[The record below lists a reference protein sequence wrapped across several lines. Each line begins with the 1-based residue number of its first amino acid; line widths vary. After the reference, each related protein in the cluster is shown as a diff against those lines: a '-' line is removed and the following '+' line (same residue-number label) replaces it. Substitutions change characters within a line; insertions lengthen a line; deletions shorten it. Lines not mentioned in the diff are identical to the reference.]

1 MVFDRFADQLSGL
14 LSKPVRYLSL
24 FLITF
29 YSASAFAIYTVA
41 PTSLDFATVPVGNS
55 SGIRIV
61 TFTNNNSAG
70 SISFTSIS
78 VSGNYSI
85 TNNCP
90 MQIDDLFLSSGT
102 SCTVEVVFSPQTAGI
117 HNAQLTYV
125 GTDEGVDFTETVAL
139 TGVAEVVTFGEL
151 SLSPA
156 SLDFGSVA
164 VGSSSSPLPVTLT
177 NSGNAAVDIT
187 SITTTSPFAH
197 SNDCPP
203 TLTASGSCTI
213 MVTATPATDGAI
225 SGSLTAT
232 GTGPQGTIR
241 DETTLSANG
250 STPDVVVSDTQL
262 SFPDGSVDTPSQ
274 PQVVTVSNQGTAAVT
289 VNAITTE
296 GDFSQSNNCGSQ
308 IAAGGSCDIEVV
320 FTPQTTGSA
329 SGALNIDTSDGLTR
343 ILLSGSAAAPG
354 NPVADLL
361 RPYAGDN
368 PNLLSLVDVIA
379 EACPSGRLSD
389 RLQED
394 CNAVVGAASGG
405 DGNTAVAL
413 QQVLPESATKA
424 NATSRQGGE
433 TQIGNLGRRIAA
445 LRNGA
450 RGLSFNG
457 LDLRIDDQT
466 LPIELIAEAYRET
479 VRRGGGASADNQLLA
494 SRLGVFVTGDITTG
508 ERDETDLES
517 GLDFDTVGITIGADY
532 RITNQFI
539 LGGAVGFVDTEAEL
553 ENDAG
558 DLDTQG
564 VSLSLFGTYYS
575 PQNYF
580 VDFSATVGS
589 NDFEQKR
596 RIVYTLDGLADV
608 SQQLKADYD
617 GDMVSLFVGSG
628 YDFNR
633 GPWSF
638 GPRADLEYIKSDVD
652 GFTEEISDPT
662 ADGGGWATRVGE
674 TDQRWLTLN
683 LGGKVSYTHSADWG
697 VLIPYARLDWLH
709 EFEDD
714 SQVITAHFIED
725 PAGMGIEI
733 QTDDPD
739 RDYLRL
745 RFGTSAQFQ
754 NGVVGFIDYGTILAH
769 SEWSSHTIS
778 AGLRMEF

>member
-70 SISFTSIS
+70 PISFTSIS
-78 VSGNYSI
+78 ASGNYSI

-90 MQIDDLFLSSGT
+90 MQIDDLSLSSGT

-274 PQVVTVSNQGTAAVT
+274 PQVVTVSNQGTAAV
-289 VNAITTE
+289 
-296 GDFSQSNNCGSQ
+296 
-308 IAAGGSCDIEVV
+308 
-320 FTPQTTGSA
+320 
-329 SGALNIDTSDGLTR
+329 
-343 ILLSGSAAAPG
+343 
-354 NPVADLL
+354 
-361 RPYAGDN
+361 
-368 PNLLSLVDVIA
+368 
-379 EACPSGRLSD
+379 
-389 RLQED
+389 
-394 CNAVVGAASGG
+394 
-405 DGNTAVAL
+405 
-413 QQVLPESATKA
+413 
-424 NATSRQGGE
+424 
-433 TQIGNLGRRIAA
+433 
-445 LRNGA
+445 
-450 RGLSFNG
+450 
-457 LDLRIDDQT
+457 
-466 LPIELIAEAYRET
+466 
-479 VRRGGGASADNQLLA
+479 
-494 SRLGVFVTGDITTG
+494 
-508 ERDETDLES
+508 
-517 GLDFDTVGITIGADY
+517 
-532 RITNQFI
+532 
-539 LGGAVGFVDTEAEL
+539 
-553 ENDAG
+553 
-558 DLDTQG
+558 
-564 VSLSLFGTYYS
+564 
-575 PQNYF
+575 
-580 VDFSATVGS
+580 
-589 NDFEQKR
+589 
-596 RIVYTLDGLADV
+596 
-608 SQQLKADYD
+608 
-617 GDMVSLFVGSG
+617 
-628 YDFNR
+628 
-633 GPWSF
+633 
-638 GPRADLEYIKSDVD
+638 
-652 GFTEEISDPT
+652 
-662 ADGGGWATRVGE
+662 
-674 TDQRWLTLN
+674 
-683 LGGKVSYTHSADWG
+683 
-697 VLIPYARLDWLH
+697 
-709 EFEDD
+709 
-714 SQVITAHFIED
+714 
-725 PAGMGIEI
+725 
-733 QTDDPD
+733 
-739 RDYLRL
+739 
-745 RFGTSAQFQ
+745 
-754 NGVVGFIDYGTILAH
+754 
-769 SEWSSHTIS
+769 
-778 AGLRMEF
+778 